1 MQKSKLNTNK
11 QNPTALMFHD
21 QEGFFQ
27 ECKDSPKYNPIYIIR
42 HINGVKERERKK
54 TIICIDNKG
63 IDKIR
68 YPFLF

>member
-1 MQKSKLNTNK
+1 MTKRVSPKNV
-11 QNPTALMFHD
+11 
-21 QEGFFQ
+21 
-27 ECKDSPKYNPIYIIR
+27 KDSPKYNPIYIIR
-42 HINGVKERERKK
+42 HINGVKEREREK